1 MKSLTQIV
9 DSILVQYK
17 ERSFVRVTMLSM
29 FNYLQYELMFY
40 SMKDEERIQSIVNML
55 ATYCRANN
63 YTMHDITN
71 LCTIF
76 NLIAD
81 TARTTEYRLIASEE
95 HSDKIVVVDE
105 TSYTLYITDSVH
117 DICDIARSESIF

>member
-17 ERSFVRVTMLSM
+17 ERSFIRVTMLSM

-40 SMKDEERIQSIVNML
+40 SVKDNERVQRVVNVL

-81 TARTTEYRLIASEE
+81 TTQTTHYRLIASEM
-95 HSDKIVVVDE
+95 HSDKIIVVDE
-105 TSYTLYITDSVH
+105 TDYVLYITDSVH
-117 DICDIARSESIF
+117 DICDIERTENIF